1 MDLPIQPLILPITQ
15 EKNIEIWVKR
25 EDLNHEIISGNKLRK
40 LKYNLIEAK
49 KLNHKQLLTFGGAF
63 SNHIVATACA
73 GYENGFQTVG
83 VIRGNELGDN
93 LEKTLAE
100 NPTLQQAHSFGMQ
113 FEFVTRT
120 QYRDKYNEAFVQSLH
135 KKYGDFYLVP
145 EGGTNALAIKGAAE
159 ILTEI
164 SYQQYDYICS
174 AMGTAGTISGL
185 ISASLP
191 HQKVLGFSALN
202 AVDFLEKT
210 IESYTKNRNFELF
223 IDNRFGGY
231 ARYTDELIEFIN
243 YIKQNCEI
251 PFDPIYTG
259 KMLFRLIELVK
270 QDYFK
275 PGTKILAIHTG
286 GLQGNNGINLLQQK
300 KQRTLLV

>member
-49 KLNHKQLLTFGGAF
+49 KLNYNQLLTFGGAF

-120 QYRDKYNEAFVQSLH
+120 QYRDKYNEVFVQSLH
-135 KKYGDFYLVP
+135 EKYGDFYLVP

-202 AVDFLEKT
+202 AVDFLEKA
-210 IESYTKNRNFELF
+210 IESYTKNHNFELF

-243 YIKQNCEI
+243 YIKQNCDI
-251 PFDPIYTG
+251 PLDPIYTG

-275 PGTKILAIHTG
+275 PRTKILAIHTG